1 MSSPNP
7 ATYRHDG
14 ERLATEYLER
24 VVRDGI
30 DSAELTAA
38 VDAWPELFENRGRI
52 MPNPVFLG
60 AGDSALLARQLDDI
74 YNLLVTLPQRRF
86 SGSRASYARMLGLP
100 EAQIAVLER
109 APRDKP
115 PPLARAD
122 LYRTGTGFSLLE
134 MNIGSSL
141 GGFENG
147 EINRALT
154 GHPVLANFVQ
164 EKRLTFVDTA
174 ESLIGTAL
182 AIHAERSS
190 TTPAVALVDWPDTYA
205 RHQPRL
211 EVMAGLCRRAGVD
224 AFTCHLGELRAEA
237 TGLSYR
243 GRHVDV
249 VYRFY
254 LLEYVSSAAD
264 IELLEPLLHA
274 ADRGMVTLLSPADA
288 DLYGYKEGLALLSE
302 LVHTED
308 LDDRERDSV
317 TSLVPWTRRLRTS
330 IDDAAGEPVDAVRFA
345 TAKQSELILKPVSL
359 HGGSGIVAG
368 WTVSAEEWRRNVADA
383 LDGPY
388 ILQQR
393 VRPVPD
399 PVLAKQTIEPLY
411 CNWGIFLAR
420 PAAATGPA
428 AYSGCLIR
436 ASHDPDVDVISMANG
451 AVIGSCLIAP

>member
-1 MSSPNP
+1 MTSGHS
-7 ATYRHDG
+7 YRHDG
-14 ERLATEYLER
+14 DRLAGEYLDR

-30 DSAELTAA
+30 DSSELTAA
-38 VDAWPELFENRGRI
+38 VDAWPELFEYRGRI

-60 AGDSALLARQLDDI
+60 ADDSALLVRRLDEI
-74 YNLLVTLPQRRF
+74 YHLLVTLPQRRF
-86 SGSRASYARMLGLP
+86 AGSRASYARMLGLP
-100 EAQIAVLER
+100 EPQIAVLER
-109 APRDKP
+109 APHDEP

-122 LYRTGTGFSLLE
+122 LYRTATGFSLLE

-147 EINRALT
+147 EVNRALA
-154 GHPVLANFVQ
+154 GHPVLAEFVQ
-164 EKRLTFVDTA
+164 EKRLSWVDTA

-190 TTPAVALVDWPDTYA
+190 SAPAVALVDWPDTYA
-205 RHQPRL
+205 RHRPRL
-211 EVMAGLCRRAGVD
+211 EVMAALCRRAGVD
-224 AFTCHLGELRAEA
+224 AFTCHLGDLRAEA
-237 TGLSYR
+237 DGLSYH

-254 LLEYVSSAAD
+254 LLEYVTSTAG

-274 ADRGMVTLLSPADA
+274 ANRGLVTLLSPADA

-308 LDDRERDSV
+308 LDDSERASV
-317 TSLVPWTRRLRTS
+317 TSLVPWTRRLRAS
-330 IDDAAGEPVDAVRFA
+330 IDDESGTPADAVRLA
-345 TAKQSELILKPVSL
+345 MAQQSELILKPVSL

-368 WTVSAEEWRRNVADA
+368 WTVGAEEWRRNVEAA

-399 PVLAKQTIEPLY
+399 PVLVKQAIEPLY
-411 CNWGIFLAR
+411 CNWGVFLAR
-420 PAAATGPA
+420 PDAATGPA

-436 ASHDPDVDVISMANG
+436 ASLDPDVDVISMANG